1 MTRIK
6 KITLVFILLITC
18 VFLYKYSP
26 YRVEFLGYYHKIWA
40 HRVNS
45 KEKLNAA
52 LYFFNGVEL
61 DLVYKADKNVLD
73 VNHPPTKS
81 INLNFENYL
90 SEIETETYLWLDIKN
105 LTLENSE
112 LILLKLISVLN
123 KHNYPFEKILI
134 ETRYPEAL
142 PIFTEKGF
150 ITSYYLPFGL
160 HTETAS
166 GLNIEINKI
175 KFILEKQPEI
185 GISSDYKDYDIMKK
199 YFPDKN
205 KYLWMISSITER
217 GFTKTRS
224 ILKDEKVKVV
234 LVHYKSPS
242 GNR

>member
-6 KITLVFILLITC
+6 KYSLVFLLFIVS

-26 YRVEFLGYYHKIWA
+26 YRVEFIGNYHKIWA
-40 HRVNS
+40 HRVDS
-45 KEKLNAA
+45 KEKLKAA
-52 LYFFNGVEL
+52 LLFYDGVEL
-61 DLVYKADKNVLD
+61 DLVFKANENVLD

-81 INLNFENYL
+81 INLSFENYL
-90 SEIETETYLWLDIKN
+90 SEIENEPYLWLDIKN
-105 LTLENSE
+105 LTAENSE
-112 LILLKLISVLN
+112 LILSKLIKVLN
-123 KHNYPFEKILI
+123 KKKYSFKKVLI

-142 PIFTEKGF
+142 PIFTKEGF

-160 HTETAS
+160 HNKSVSE
-166 GLNIEINKI
+166 LNIEITKI
-175 KFILEKQPEI
+175 KSVLKNQPEI
-185 GISSDYKDYDIMKK
+185 GISSDYKDYNILKK
-199 YFPDKN
+199 HFPDKN

-217 GFTKTRS
+217 GFAKTRS